1 MSSKFYYKERTSQ
14 ETFWQIFGGIDKLK
28 YTETSRWKSDC
39 VKLLMN
45 DEKEK
50 RLDVAQTM

>member
-28 YTETSRWKSDC
+28 HTETSRWKSDC
-39 VKLLMN
+39 VKMLMN